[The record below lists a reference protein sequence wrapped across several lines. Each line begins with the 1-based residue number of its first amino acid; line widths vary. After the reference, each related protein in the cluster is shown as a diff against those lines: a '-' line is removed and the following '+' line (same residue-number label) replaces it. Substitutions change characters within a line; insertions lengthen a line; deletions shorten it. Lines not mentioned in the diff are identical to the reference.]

1 MYIEKSYDWGQT
13 WKVTRY
19 FAAECEKSFP
29 TIFEGAPRYLNE
41 TVCQSRYSKIV
52 PSTLGSVIYRVL
64 PPNINIHSPGFNP
77 YSKEVQDLLKTTN
90 LRIRMNKLHTLGD
103 ENIETDRLEIKASLN
118 FAAT

>member
-29 TIFEGAPRYLNE
+29 GIFEGSPRYLNE

-52 PSTLGSVIYRVL
+52 PSTLGTVIYRVL

-77 YSKEVQDLLKTTN
+77 YSKEVQVSILSISISSEKFSEILILDLFF
-90 LRIRMNKLHTLGD
+90 
-103 ENIETDRLEIKASLN
+103 N
-118 FAAT
+118 FHNCKSN